1 MPRLLFGNKQP
12 DKQLVIAVNLSS
24 VPRAMILVP
33 NLVPDP
39 PTQLATE
46 PLRLFL
52 ALFPSCLVMGFALA
66 RVVSSRL
73 PCLGPELWR
82 LAGVGCF

>member
-1 MPRLLFGNKQP
+1 MPGLLFGNKQP
-12 DKQLVIAVNLSS
+12 DKQLVIAANLSS
-24 VPRAMILVP
+24 VPGAMTV
-33 NLVPDP
+33 VPDP

-52 ALFPSCLVMGFALA
+52 ALVPSRLVMSFALA

-73 PCLGPELWR
+73 SCLGPELWR
-82 LAGVGCF
+82 LAAVGCF